1 MHSKLILVTLIA
13 RMFIKDKFLFRVKQE
28 QEDKKDN
35 EDEANCKPRCDKYGI
50 PLPRVTSPQK
60 LSRKNFD
67 KHKISTA
74 LLKARSF
81 YNAVLLSIC
90 HFKMYYKIH

>member
-1 MHSKLILVTLIA
+1 MPVFGRL
-13 RMFIKDKFLFRVKQE
+13 FIKDKFLFRAVHE
-28 QEDKKDN
+28 QEDKIDN
-35 EDEANCKPRCDKYGI
+35 EDEPSLPRTDKYGL

-74 LLKARSF
+74 LLKARPF
-81 YNAVLLSIC
+81 YYAVLLSIC
-90 HFKMYYKIH
+90 HFKIFL